1 MTKDEEI
8 ARGNTA
14 KRILKEE
21 LLHEIFEEHQ
31 KRYIMEWTN
40 TPVRDTEGREK
51 IWFLLTALNE
61 VKSQLMTYAETGKM
75 AEIELHQKD
84 KEEKAT
90 GLKRFNKNL
99 F

>member
-51 IWFLLTALNE
+51 LWYLLTALNE
-61 VKSQLMTYAETGKM
+61 VKTALMSYAETGKM
-75 AEIELHQKD
+75 AEIELHRKD
-84 KEEKAT
+84 QEEKAT